1 MRKKNTGLDC
11 SVVRLVLIHR
21 QPVSSH
27 MGSEM
32 IPNPC
37 FLPDKKTLRDVYR
50 KVCIIIILFR
60 QRLPPVR
67 LLIDR

>member
-1 MRKKNTGLDC
+1 
-11 SVVRLVLIHR
+11 
-21 QPVSSH
+21 
-27 MGSEM
+27 M